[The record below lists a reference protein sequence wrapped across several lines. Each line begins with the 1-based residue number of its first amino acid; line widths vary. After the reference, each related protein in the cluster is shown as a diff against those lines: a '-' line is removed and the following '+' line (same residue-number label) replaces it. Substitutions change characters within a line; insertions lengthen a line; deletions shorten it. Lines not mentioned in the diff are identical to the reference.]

1 MRRGVNTLP
10 RPSLGEGSEPPATV
24 IPAWIISKFFIDF
37 SARKRLF
44 LASFCA
50 TLLAVLFFFDPSET
64 AIFPPCL
71 IRLYTGWSCPG
82 CGATRAL
89 HALLH
94 LRLEEAWRYN
104 KLWTAAA
111 PVLAAWG
118 VWRLWTGT
126 GRRSEA

>member
-1 MRRGVNTLP
+1 MLP
-10 RPSLGEGSEPPATV
+10 RLSLGEGSVPLATA
-24 IPAWIISKFFIDF
+24 IPTWVKRKFSTDF
-37 SARKRLF
+37 SARKPLF
-44 LASFCA
+44 LVSTCA
-50 TLLAVLFFFDPSET
+50 PLLGVLFFFDPSET

-94 LRLEEAWRYN
+94 LRLEDAWRYN

-111 PVLAAWG
+111 PALAAWG